1 MAKNNN
7 LEQDSMANVEEALT
21 ASERFIEKNQKA
33 IIYTVTA
40 IVLVV
45 LAVLAFR
52 NFYIE
57 PQNEAANNEIYT
69 AQAYFQ
75 VDSFRVALEGDNNV
89 CIGFEAV
96 ADQYGI
102 TKAGKLANYY
112 AGICHYKLGNYEEAI
127 SYLKK
132 FNNKDKNLSLAAKQ
146 LLGDAYI
153 ASGDLNQAVQCY
165 KKVAT
170 EGNSIISPMSLKK
183 LGLVYEKLGENL
195 KAIEA
200 YKAVLNDYPQS
211 MEASDIEKYIA
222 RLEQAK

>member
-52 NFYIE
+52 TFYIE

-112 AGICHYKLGNYEEAI
+112 AGICHYKLGN
-127 SYLKK
+127 
-132 FNNKDKNLSLAAKQ
+132 
-146 LLGDAYI
+146 
-153 ASGDLNQAVQCY
+153 
-165 KKVAT
+165 
-170 EGNSIISPMSLKK
+170 
-183 LGLVYEKLGENL
+183 
-195 KAIEA
+195 KAEA
-200 YKAVLNDYPQS
+200 YDSFRAYMMDEKSQKTFPQIFDFCEEMRTDLEIFNIITTNIMKLN
-211 MEASDIEKYIA
+211 
-222 RLEQAK
+222 

>member
-7 LEQDSMANVEEALT
+7 LEQDGMANVEEALT
-21 ASERFIEKNQKA
+21 ASERFIENNQKA

-57 PQNEAANNEIYT
+57 PQNKAANNEIYT

-75 VDSFRVALEGDNNV
+75 VDSFRVALEGDNSA
-89 CIGFEAV
+89 CIGFEAI
-96 ADQYGI
+96 ADQYAI
-102 TKAGKLANYY
+102 TKAGKLSNYY
-112 AGICHYKLGNYEEAI
+112 AGVCHYKLGNYEEAI
-127 SYLKK
+127 KALKK
-132 FNNKDKNLSLAAKQ
+132 FNGKDKHLSLAAQQ
-146 LLGDAYI
+146 LLGDAY
-153 ASGDLNQAVQCY
+153 
-165 KKVAT
+165 VAT
-170 EGNSIISPMSLKK
+170 EDLAKAIQCYNKVAQAKNSIISPMSLKK
-183 LGLVYEKLGENL
+183 LGLAYETLGENI

-200 YKAVLNDYPQS
+200 YKAIKNNYPQS

>member
-21 ASERFIEKNQKA
+21 ASERFIEKNQKS
-33 IIYTVTA
+33 IIYTVLA

-57 PQNEAANNEIYT
+57 PQNAAADNEIYT

-75 VDSFRVALEGDNNV
+75 VDSFRVALEGDNNA
-89 CIGFEAV
+89 CIGFEAI

-112 AGICHYKLGNYEEAI
+112 AGICHYKMGNYEEAI
-127 SYLKK
+127 AALKK
-132 FNNKDKNLSLAAKQ
+132 YNGKDKHLALAAQQ
-146 LLGDAYI
+146 LLGDAY
-153 ASGDLNQAVQCY
+153 AATENFNQAAKCFE
-165 KKVAT
+165 KVAKANNT
-170 EGNSIISPMSLKK
+170 TISPMSLKK
-183 LGLVYEKLGENL
+183 LGVVYEAMGDNV

-200 YKAVLNDYPQS
+200 YKNILNNYPQS
-211 MEASDIEKYIA
+211 LEASEIEKDIA
-222 RLEQAK
+222 RLEQVK

>member
-21 ASERFIEKNQKA
+21 ASEKFIENNQKA

-57 PQNEAANNEIYT
+57 PQNTAANNEIYT

-75 VDSFRVALEGDNNV
+75 VDSFRVALEGDNST
-89 CIGFEAV
+89 CIGFEAI

-102 TKAGKLANYY
+102 TKAGKLANFY
-112 AGICHYKLGNYEEAI
+112 AGVCHYKMGNYEDAI
-127 SYLKK
+127 ASLKK
-132 FNNKDKNLSLAAKQ
+132 FKGSDKNLSMAAQQ
-146 LLGDAYI
+146 LLGDAY
-153 ASGDLNQAVQCY
+153 
-165 KKVAT
+165 VAT
-170 EGNSIISPMSLKK
+170 EDYNKAAKCYEKVANAKNSIVSPMSLKK
-183 LGLVYEKLGENL
+183 LGVVYETLGENV

-200 YKAVLNDYPQS
+200 YKTILNEYPQS
-211 MEASDIEKYIA
+211 MEAAEIEKNIA
-222 RLEQAK
+222 RLEQSK